1 MHTLASPRCGSQ
13 RSDSCGNPAARYCE
27 SSRLRAV
34 FLSASTSS
42 THTRSW
48 SALTAR
54 RHFKRLWPTEKQS
67 ESRLKAQPSTLGV
80 PSVARS
86 QGPEPLCTSLSM
98 WAKFCCQDLSEQPQ
112 TGCWSLAHH
121 GYQLPSASAAGL
133 RLPPWKHE
141 GGRQG
146 SEVAVVWVR
155 GTDPKAAAAAAPFDV
170 SLLRIRPHA
179 AELPT
184 LTSPS
189 GPRGPCHAWQP
200 AQRPGVTPMS
210 PNTASQQRAR
220 AAWLLRAWSRSHPR
234 GAEAPS
240 PRAHVV
246 ATEGLMEHGLPPRSH
261 PATCLR
267 SSPASAAGR
276 GFSSVPRS
284 CN

>member
-1 MHTLASPRCGSQ
+1 
-13 RSDSCGNPAARYCE
+13 
-27 SSRLRAV
+27 
-34 FLSASTSS
+34 
-42 THTRSW
+42 
-48 SALTAR
+48 
-54 RHFKRLWPTEKQS
+54 
-67 ESRLKAQPSTLGV
+67 
-80 PSVARS
+80 
-86 QGPEPLCTSLSM
+86 M

-141 GGRQG
+141 GGREG

-155 GTDPKAAAAAAPFDV
+155 DTDPKAAAPFDV

-200 AQRPGVTPMS
+200 AQRPGRTPTS
-210 PNTASQQRAR
+210 PKTPWANSEPELRGSWGPDPDPTPEELRLPLPWLPSGTRFGHRRPDGAR
-220 AAWLLRAWSRSHPR
+220 
-234 GAEAPS
+234 
-240 PRAHVV
+240 
-246 ATEGLMEHGLPPRSH
+246 PPRSH